1 MKYQAG
7 GSGIHR
13 PTKKAGGNFG
23 DEYKAKKASGDVKKS
38 GKPDPFAYLPLQKS
52 ALNKRKRAK
61 MEGQFKGLVKAT
73 RKGAKTGKAKLAV
86 RMKNLKV

>member
-13 PTKKAGGNFG
+13 PTKKENGNFG
-23 DEYKAKKASGDVKKS
+23 EEYKAKKAYGDVKKT

-52 ALNKRKRAK
+52 SLNKRKRAK
-61 MEGQFKGLVKAT
+61 INGQFKSVVKAT
-73 RKGAKTGKAKLAV
+73 RKGVKTGKAKLAIK
-86 RMKNLKV
+86 MKKMKL